1 MEQFYKLK
9 TQSTIYDD
17 IVEYLRIVDS
27 AKWFNAYSFDILNIP
42 DEIALRDP
50 VIAKI
55 HKKFPVESFKTR
67 PVCLKMGPNI
77 LYKLHEDTVRL
88 AAINMLITGW
98 DSHSFYGTPK
108 EGSEDMFHIN
118 RVIYEPKSYYLFNTK
133 QLHSVLNF
141 NEPRIVFS
149 LGFNPPYSYED
160 VLDFLKEEGL

>member
-1 MEQFYKLK
+1 MNQFYKLK

-17 IVEYLRIVDS
+17 IVEYLKIVDP

-42 DEIALRDP
+42 DDIALKDP
-50 VIAKI
+50 LIQSI
-55 HKKFPVESFKTR
+55 HKKFPVKSYYTK
-67 PVCLKMGPNI
+67 PVCLRMGPNI

-133 QLHSVLNF
+133 ELHSVLNF
-141 NEPRIVFS
+141 DEPRIVFS
-149 LGFNPPYSYED
+149 LGFNPPATYQE
-160 VLDFLKEEGL
+160 VLDYIVDNNL